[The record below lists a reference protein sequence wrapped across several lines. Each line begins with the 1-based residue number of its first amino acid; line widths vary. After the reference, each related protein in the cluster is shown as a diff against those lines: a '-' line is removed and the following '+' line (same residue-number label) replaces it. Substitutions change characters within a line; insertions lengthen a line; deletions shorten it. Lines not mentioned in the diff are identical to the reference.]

1 MKKLIVVKFKREE
14 GLIMRPLQE
23 RIINELKVKPE
34 INAEEEIRR
43 SVDFLKD
50 YLKKHPFLKA
60 LVLGI
65 SGGQD
70 STLAGKLSQMAISEL
85 REETGDDVYQ
95 FIAVRLP
102 YGDQA
107 DEQDAMDAIE
117 FMQADKTV
125 RVNIK
130 QAADAMVQSIE
141 ENGLEISDF
150 NKGNIKAR
158 ERMIA
163 QYGIAGAVSGAVVG
177 TDHAAEAIT
186 GFYTKYGDGGAD
198 ITPLWRLDKRQG
210 RAMLE
215 LLNAPEH
222 LYKKVPTADLEE
234 DRPALPDEV
243 ALGVTYNDIDDY
255 LEGKEVAN
263 NVAEKIENW
272 FLKTEHKRHMPINVY
287 DTFWK

>member
-1 MKKLIVVKFKREE
+1 
-14 GLIMRPLQE
+14 MRPLQE

-85 REETGDDVYQ
+85 REETGNDVYQ

-141 ENGLEISDF
+141 ENGLEINDF

-255 LEGKEVAN
+255 LEGKEVAD

>member
-1 MKKLIVVKFKREE
+1 
-14 GLIMRPLQE
+14 MRPLQE

-158 ERMIA
+158 GRMIA

-243 ALGVTYNDIDDY
+243 ALGVTYNDIDNY
-255 LEGKEVAN
+255 LEGKEVAD

>member
-1 MKKLIVVKFKREE
+1 MRE
-14 GLIMRPLQE
+14 LQAK
-23 RIINELKVKPE
+23 IIETLKVQPQINPE
-34 INAEEEIRR
+34 KEIRR
-43 SVDFLKD
+43 SIDFLKA
-50 YLKKHPFLKA
+50 YLKKNSFLKT

-70 STLAGKLSQMAISEL
+70 STLAGKLSQMAITEM
-85 REETGDDVYQ
+85 REETGDQDYQ

-117 FMQADKTV
+117 FMNADQTV

-130 QAADAMVQSIE
+130 EAADAMVKAVESNQIE
-141 ENGLEISDF
+141 VSDF

-158 ERMIA
+158 QRMIA
-163 QYGIAGAVSGAVVG
+163 QYAIAGANHGAVVG

-210 RAMLE
+210 KQMLE
-215 LLNAPEH
+215 VLHAPKH
-222 LYKKVPTADLEE
+222 LYEKTPTADLE
-234 DRPALPDEV
+234 DNRPALPDEV

-255 LEGKEVAN
+255 LEGKPVDDHN
-263 NVAEKIENW
+263 AEIIENW
-272 FLKTEHKRHMPINVY
+272 YVKTEHKRHMPINVY
-287 DTFWK
+287 DEFWK